1 MQCSAC
7 THHASVMH
15 VLIMCLL
22 YCRENKGHAGEGQKS
37 LRRATAVIGMAPD
50 IDPDSWDHREL
61 DRYGLGKE
69 RELSLFYKI
78 FLINPVER
86 KTVQLCPFV
95 EGGIMHRDF
104 QPFVK
109 PNGLGVDYSLL
120 TDYDTKASLNTRP
133 SVNNPYW
140 SRLLESAIT
149 NHDAK
154 MVAEYVALF
163 EKLGLLDQKKALK
176 DRAMLFIDGVNS

>member
-1 MQCSAC
+1 
-7 THHASVMH
+7 
-15 VLIMCLL
+15 
-22 YCRENKGHAGEGQKS
+22 
-37 LRRATAVIGMAPD
+37 
-50 IDPDSWDHREL
+50 
-61 DRYGLGKE
+61 
-69 RELSLFYKI
+69 
-78 FLINPVER
+78 
-86 KTVQLCPFV
+86 
-95 EGGIMHRDF
+95 MHRDF

-149 NHDAK
+149 NNDAK
-154 MVAEYVALF
+154 MVAEYVAMF

-176 DRAMLFIDGVNS
+176 DRAMLVIDGVNS

>member
-1 MQCSAC
+1 MGLS
-7 THHASVMH
+7 
-15 VLIMCLL
+15 
-22 YCRENKGHAGEGQKS
+22 YRENKGHAGEGQKS

-50 IDPDSWDHREL
+50 IDSDSWDHSEL

-78 FLINPVER
+78 FLIDPVAR

-120 TDYDTKASLNTRP
+120 ADYDTKASLNTHP
-133 SVNNPYW
+133 SASNPYW
-140 SRLLESAIT
+140 SRQLERAIT
-149 NHDAK
+149 NKDA
-154 MVAEYVALF
+154 MALTDYLKVY
-163 EKLGLLDQKKALK
+163 ERLGLLDQKKSLK
-176 DRAMLFIDGVNS
+176 DRAMLVIDGLNN